1 MTEKQDLTKIE
12 YPPLTE
18 ELSGG
23 WLRLLRIFGPGAIIA
38 SVTVGTGETIFAPR
52 AGATFGYALFWV
64 IVVAVIGKGVMV
76 YAGAR
81 HLVLAG
87 EHPLQAWARLPG
99 PRRWVPILMGLL
111 VVLAFP
117 LWIAALADAVSS
129 LCIWITGVGGSSAWG
144 RPLWATGI
152 IVAAMLLSLVQTY
165 NIIERVSLAILGLK
179 VIFILIAVLMVKPD
193 WLAALWGA
201 LVPHVPAY
209 EPWVSA
215 SYPDVASRG
224 VGLEI
229 AVLLGAVGGGVQDYT
244 GYVSMIREKKWGAS
258 GLSSGGPDKLP
269 LDQKA
274 ISLSRKWLRA
284 PLLDVGISF
293 ASVLLITGCFML
305 LGAVVLHP
313 LQLIPNNADLY
324 SKQSHFLT
332 LIHPQLVHIYKAGIF
347 FAIFGVIYAA
357 FEVYSRSAYEPLCAI
372 WSNTAWSLK
381 RVRIWVTLYSGIGGL
396 LLLWTGLKTIT
407 LASIVSPFSGVFG
420 CGLWCLA
427 MVWVDQKQMPA
438 PYRMSPGLV
447 ASVGIAGAVMS
458 GIGLYAMIWG

>member
-1 MTEKQDLTKIE
+1 MTEAYSTKID
-12 YPPLTE
+12 YPPVGE
-18 ELSGG
+18 EFSGG
-23 WLRLLRIFGPGAIIA
+23 WLRLLRVFGPGAILA

-64 IVVAVIGKGVMV
+64 IVVAVLGKGVMV

-87 EHPLQAWARLPG
+87 EHPLQAWARFPG
-99 PRRWVPILMGLL
+99 PRKLVPILMGLL

-129 LCIWITGVGGSSAWG
+129 LCIWITGIGGSLSWG

-152 IVAAMLLSLVQTY
+152 ILAAMLLTLVQTY
-165 NIIERVSLAILGLK
+165 SIIERVSLAILGLK
-179 VIFILIAVLMVKPD
+179 VIFILIAVLIVKPD

-201 LVPHVPAY
+201 IIPHLPAY

-215 SYPDVASRG
+215 SYPDVASRA
-224 VGLEI
+224 VTLEI

-244 GYVSMIREKKWGAS
+244 GYVSMIREKHWGAS
-258 GLSSGGPDKLP
+258 GLTHGGPDRLP
-269 LDQKA
+269 LDQHTVD
-274 ISLSRKWLRA
+274 LSRRWLRA
-284 PLLDVGISF
+284 PLLDVVISF

-305 LGAVVLHP
+305 LGAAVLNP
-313 LQLIPNNADLY
+313 LKLIPTNADLY
-324 SKQSHFLT
+324 SKQSYFLA

-347 FAIFGVIYAA
+347 VAIFGVIYGA
-357 FEVYSRSAYEPLCAI
+357 FEVYSRSAFEPLCAI
-372 WSNTAWSLK
+372 WSNTTWSLK
-381 RVRIWVTLYSGIGGL
+381 RVRIWVILYSGLGGL

-427 MVWVDQKQMPA
+427 MVWVDRKQMPQ
-438 PYRMSPGLV
+438 PYRMSLGLL
-447 ASVGIAGAVMS
+447 ASVVIAGVVMS
-458 GIGLYAMIWG
+458 MIGLYAMIWG

>member
-1 MTEKQDLTKIE
+1 MTEDNRTKIH
-12 YPPLTE
+12 YPAVGE
-18 ELSGG
+18 EFSGG
-23 WLRLLRIFGPGAIIA
+23 WLRLLRVFGPGAILA

-52 AGATFGYALFWV
+52 AGATFGYALVWV
-64 IVVAVIGKGVMV
+64 IVVAVLGKGVMV

-87 EHPLQAWARLPG
+87 EHPLQAWARFPG
-99 PRRWVPILMGLL
+99 PRKLVPILMGLL

-129 LCIWITGVGGSSAWG
+129 LCIWITGVGGSMSWG

-152 IVAAMLLSLVQTY
+152 ILAAMLLTLVQTY
-165 NIIERVSLAILGLK
+165 SIIERVSIAILGLK
-179 VIFILIAVLMVKPD
+179 VIFILIAVIIVRPD

-201 LVPHVPAY
+201 VVPHVPAY
-209 EPWVSA
+209 EPWVST
-215 SYPDVASRG
+215 SYPDVASRA

-244 GYVSMIREKKWGAS
+244 GYVSMIREKHWGAS
-258 GLSSGGPDKLP
+258 GLTAAGPDRLP
-269 LDQKA
+269 LDPQT
-274 ISLSRKWLRA
+274 IELSRRWLRA
-284 PLLDVGISF
+284 PLLDVVISF

-305 LGAVVLHP
+305 LGAAVLHP
-313 LQLIPNNADLY
+313 LHLVPTNADLY
-324 SKQSHFLT
+324 SKQSYFLA

-347 FAIFGVIYAA
+347 VAIFGVIYGA

-372 WSNTAWSLK
+372 WSNTTWSLK
-381 RVRIWVTLYSGIGGL
+381 RVRIWVILYSGLGGL

-407 LASIVSPFSGVFG
+407 LASIVSPFSGAFG

-427 MVWVDQKQMPA
+427 MVWVDRKQMPK
-438 PYRMSPGLV
+438 PYQMSLGLL
-447 ASVGIAGAVMS
+447 ASVVIAGVVMS
-458 GIGLYAMIWG
+458 VIGLYAMIWG

>member
-1 MTEKQDLTKIE
+1 MTENKLMRID
-12 YPPLTE
+12 YPPVGE
-18 ELSGG
+18 EFSGG
-23 WLRLLRIFGPGAIIA
+23 WFRLLRVFGPGAIIA

-64 IVVAVIGKGVMV
+64 IVVAVLGKGVMV

-87 EHPLQAWARLPG
+87 EHPLQAWARFPG
-99 PRRWVPILMGLL
+99 PRKLVPILMGLL

-129 LCIWITGVGGSSAWG
+129 LCIWITGVGGSTNWG

-152 IVAAMLLSLVQTY
+152 IFAAMLLTLVQTY
-165 NIIERVSLAILGLK
+165 SIIERVSLAILGLK
-179 VIFILIAVLMVKPD
+179 VIFILIAVLIVKPD
-193 WLAALWGA
+193 WLAALGGA
-201 LVPHVPAY
+201 IVPHLPVY

-215 SYPDVASRG
+215 SYPDVASRA
-224 VGLEI
+224 VSLEI

-258 GLSSGGPDKLP
+258 GLTQGGPDRLAV
-269 LDQKA
+269 DRNT
-274 ISLSRKWLRA
+274 IDLSRQWLRA
-284 PLLDVGISF
+284 PLLDVVISF

-305 LGAVVLHP
+305 LGAAVLHP
-313 LQLIPNNADLY
+313 LHLIPNNADLY
-324 SKQSHFLT
+324 SKQSYFLT
-332 LIHPQLVHIYKAGIF
+332 LIHPQLVYIYKAGIF
-347 FAIFGVIYAA
+347 VAIFGVIYGA

-372 WSNTAWSLK
+372 WSNTTWSLK
-381 RVRIWVTLYSGIGGL
+381 RVRIWVILYSGLGGL

-427 MVWVDQKQMPA
+427 MVWVDQKQMPK
-438 PYRMSPGLV
+438 PYRMSLGLL
-447 ASVGIAGAVMS
+447 ASVIIAGVVMS
-458 GIGLYAMIWG
+458 LIGLYAMIWG

>member
-1 MTEKQDLTKIE
+1 MTENNQTQIE
-12 YPPLTE
+12 YPPVGE
-18 ELSGG
+18 EFSGG
-23 WLRLLRIFGPGAIIA
+23 WLTLIRVFGPGAIIA

-64 IVVAVIGKGVMV
+64 IVVAVLGKAVMV

-81 HLVLAG
+81 HLVLTG
-87 EHPLQAWARLPG
+87 EHPVQAWARFPG
-99 PRRWVPILMGLL
+99 PRRLVPILMGLL

-129 LCIWITGVGGSSAWG
+129 LCIWITGVGGSTNWG

-152 IVAAMLLSLVQTY
+152 ILSAMLLSLVQTY
-165 NIIERVSLAILGLK
+165 NLIERVSLAILGLK
-179 VIFILIAVLMVKPD
+179 VIFILIAVLIVKPD
-193 WLAALWGA
+193 WLAALWGV
-201 LVPHVPAY
+201 VPSLPSY
-209 EPWVSA
+209 QPWVTSG
-215 SYPDVASRG
+215 YPDVASRA
-224 VGLEI
+224 VWLEI

-258 GLSSGGPDKLP
+258 GAAQGGPDRLP
-269 LDQKA
+269 QDQRA
-274 ISLSRKWLRA
+274 ISLGRTWLRA
-284 PLLDVGISF
+284 PLLDVVVSF

-305 LGAVVLHP
+305 LGAAVLHP
-313 LQLIPNNADLY
+313 LKLIPNNADLY

-347 FAIFGVIYAA
+347 VAIFGVIYGA

-372 WSNTAWSLK
+372 WSKTTWSLK
-381 RVRIWVTLYSGIGGL
+381 RVRVWVILYSGIGGL
-396 LLLWTGLKTIT
+396 LLLWSGLKTIT

-427 MVWVDQKQMPA
+427 MVWVDRKQMPA
-438 PYRMSPGLV
+438 GYQMSSSLL
-447 ASVGIAGAVMS
+447 ASVIVAGAVMS
-458 GIGLYAMIWG
+458 TMGLYAMIWG

>member
-1 MTEKQDLTKIE
+1 MTEDNQTKIE
-12 YPPLTE
+12 YPPVGE
-18 ELSGG
+18 EFSGG
-23 WLRLLRIFGPGAIIA
+23 WLRLLRVFGPGAIIA

-87 EHPLQAWARLPG
+87 EHPLQAWARFPG
-99 PRRWVPILMGLL
+99 PRRWAPILMGLL

-129 LCIWITGVGGSSAWG
+129 LCIWITGMGASTTWG

-165 NIIERVSLAILGLK
+165 NVIERVSLAILGLK
-179 VIFILIAVLMVKPD
+179 VIFILIAVLIVKPD
-193 WLAALWGA
+193 WLAALWG

-224 VGLEI
+224 VGLET

-258 GLSSGGPDKLP
+258 GLTGGGPDKLP
-269 LDQKA
+269 LDQKT
-274 ISLSRKWLRA
+274 INLSRQWLRA

-305 LGAVVLHP
+305 LGAAVLHP
-313 LQLIPNNADLY
+313 LQMIPNNADLY

-332 LIHPQLVHIYKAGIF
+332 LIHPQLVYIYKAGIF

-372 WSNTAWSLK
+372 WSNRNWSLK
-381 RVRIWVTLYSGIGGL
+381 RVRIWVTLYSGLGGL

-427 MVWVDQKQMPA
+427 MVWVDQKQMPV
-438 PYRMSPGLV
+438 PYRMSPGLL
-447 ASVGIAGAVMS
+447 ASVGIAGVVMVV
-458 GIGLYAMIWG
+458 IGLYAMLWG

>member
-1 MTEKQDLTKIE
+1 MTENTPTKIE
-12 YPPLTE
+12 YPPVGE
-18 ELSGG
+18 EISGG
-23 WLRLLRIFGPGAIIA
+23 WLRLLRVFGPGAIIA

-64 IVVAVIGKGVMV
+64 IVVAVLGKAVMV

-81 HLVLAG
+81 HLVLTG
-87 EHPLQAWARLPG
+87 EHPVQAWARFPG
-99 PRRWVPILMGLL
+99 PRRLVPILMGLL

-129 LCIWITGVGGSSAWG
+129 LCIWITGVGGSTSWG

-152 IVAAMLLSLVQTY
+152 ILAAMLLSLVQTY

-179 VIFILIAVLMVKPD
+179 VIFILVAVLIVKPD

-201 LVPHVPAY
+201 IIPHPPAY

-215 SYPDVASRG
+215 SYPDVASRA
-224 VGLEI
+224 VWLEI
-229 AVLLGAVGGGVQDYT
+229 VVLMGAVGGGLQDYT
-244 GYVSMIREKKWGAS
+244 GYVSMIREKRWGAS
-258 GLSSGGPDKLP
+258 GLTQGGPDRMP
-269 LDQKA
+269 LDGQSIA
-274 ISLSRKWLRA
+274 LSRKWLRA
-284 PLLDVGISF
+284 PLLDVVVSF

-305 LGAVVLHP
+305 LGAAVLHP

-324 SKQSHFLT
+324 SKQSYFLA

-347 FAIFGVIYAA
+347 VAIFGVIYGA
-357 FEVYSRSAYEPLCAI
+357 FEVYSRSAYEPLCAV
-372 WSNTAWSLK
+372 WSNTAWSIK
-381 RVRIWVTLYSGIGGL
+381 RVRIWVILYSGLGGL

-427 MVWVDQKQMPA
+427 MVWVDRKQMPK
-438 PYRMSPGLV
+438 PYRMTPGFAV
-447 ASVGIAGAVMS
+447 SVLIAGVVMTL
-458 GIGLYAMIWG
+458 IGLYAMIWG

>member
-1 MTEKQDLTKIE
+1 MTENNSAKIE
-12 YPPLTE
+12 YPPAE
-18 ELSGG
+18 EFSGG
-23 WLRLLRIFGPGAIIA
+23 WLRLLRVFGPGAIIA

-64 IVVAVIGKGVMV
+64 IVVAVLGKAVMV

-87 EHPLQAWARLPG
+87 EHPVQAWARFPG
-99 PRRWVPILMGLL
+99 PRRWVPILIGLL

-129 LCIWITGVGGSSAWG
+129 LCIWITGVGGSTSWG

-152 IVAAMLLSLVQTY
+152 ILAAMLLSLVQTY
-165 NIIERVSLAILGLK
+165 NLIERVSLGILGLK
-179 VIFILIAVLMVKPD
+179 VIFIVIAVLIVKPD
-193 WLAALWGA
+193 WLAALWGII
-201 LVPHVPAY
+201 PHVPAY

-215 SYPDVASRG
+215 SYPDVASRAG
-224 VGLEI
+224 WLEV
-229 AVLLGAVGGGVQDYT
+229 AVLMGAVGGGLQDYT

-258 GLSSGGPDKLP
+258 GATQGGPQHLP
-269 LDQKA
+269 LDQTT
-274 ISLSRKWLRA
+274 IDLSRKWLRA
-284 PLLDVGISF
+284 PLLDIFISF
-293 ASVLLITGCFML
+293 ASVLLLTGCFML
-305 LGAVVLHP
+305 LGAAVLHP
-313 LQLIPNNADLY
+313 LKLIPTNADLY

-347 FAIFGVIYAA
+347 FAVFGVIYAA
-357 FEVYSRSAYEPLCAI
+357 FEVYSRSAYEPLRAI
-372 WSNTAWSLK
+372 WSNNTWSLK
-381 RVRIWVTLYSGIGGL
+381 RVRIVVTLYSGLGGL

-427 MVWVDQKQMPA
+427 MVWVDRKQMPK
-438 PYRMSPGLV
+438 PYQMGPGLL
-447 ASVGIAGAVMS
+447 ASVVIVGLVMS
-458 GIGLYAMIWG
+458 TVGLYAMVRG